1 MIFIYNMEDFMVQH
15 ILYTELLSGN
25 DFMNLTNTC
34 KHFRTEYNTKKC
46 LKRLWKHGHVRD
58 LKTALYVEDKLK
70 RYKPE
75 QILDEVTNDS
85 RERDVLSAFNKLL
98 SHRKKIKLSKRY
110 KSVSPLLFLHGI
122 TTQPKSIL
130 GKRSKNYI

>member
-15 ILYTELLSGN
+15 ILYTGLLSGN
-25 DFMNLTNTC
+25 DFMNLTHTC
-34 KHFRTEYNTKKC
+34 KHFSTEYNTNKC
-46 LKRLWKHGHVRD
+46 LKRLWKHGHVRN

-85 RERDVLSAFNKLL
+85 REKDVLSA
-98 SHRKKIKLSKRY
+98 
-110 KSVSPLLFLHGI
+110 VSYTHLTLP
-122 TTQPKSIL
+122 TKA
-130 GKRSKNYI
+130 

>member
-1 MIFIYNMEDFMVQH
+1 MISIYNMEDFMVEH
-15 ILYTELLSGN
+15 ILYTGLLSGN

-34 KHFRTEYNTKKC
+34 KHFRAEYNTKKC
-46 LKRLWKHGHVRD
+46 LKRLWKHGYVRD

-70 RYKPE
+70 TYEPD

-110 KSVSPLLFLHGI
+110 KSVSPLLFLHG
-122 TTQPKSIL
+122 TTIQPKSIL